1 MGKGSGGS
9 RTLLE
14 RVLQTR
20 AWPFGIGAGVWC
32 RLLISMQTMGD
43 ESITFD
49 PSSGRK
55 ARGRRRTGDLLV
67 TNQALLP
74 SELREQVWRTRQDSN
89 LRPLG
94 SKPSALEHLSYG
106 SVRMSASRSQTG

>member
-1 MGKGSGGS
+1 MY
-9 RTLLE
+9 
-14 RVLQTR
+14 LQTN
-20 AWPFGIGAGVWC
+20 
-32 RLLISMQTMGD
+32 GD
-43 ESITFD
+43 ESTACR
-49 PSSGRK
+49 SRHGVKR

-67 TNQALLP
+67 TNQALWP